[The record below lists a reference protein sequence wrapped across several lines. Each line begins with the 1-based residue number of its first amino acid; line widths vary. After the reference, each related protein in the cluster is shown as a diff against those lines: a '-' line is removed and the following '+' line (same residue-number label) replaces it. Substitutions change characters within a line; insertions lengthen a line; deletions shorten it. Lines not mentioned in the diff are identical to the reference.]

1 MRVEAAGLGKSFGS
15 RRAVNDLS
23 FALEPGR
30 VTGFLGPNGSGKS
43 TTLRL
48 MLGLDHGEGQTLFD
62 GKPLSEFERVT
73 TVVGAH
79 LDAKLFHPQ
88 RTARNHLMMLAAEA
102 NLPASRVDEV
112 IALMGLSSVANSR
125 PKTFSMGMGQR
136 LGLAGAILGRPEV
149 LLLDE
154 PANGLDPATIHWLR
168 DFLRAYAALGRC
180 VFVSSHLLS
189 EMELMADDIIV
200 IARGNLVASESM
212 ESFISR
218 SSRNDVVV
226 RTSDNQRLLA
236 ELQANGFA
244 AAIEGT
250 GVAVTGIDTDTI
262 GHIAFETGL
271 RVFELT
277 ARRASLETAFLE
289 LTDSAQDYQTSGSF
303 DADKGGEVA

>member
-1 MRVEAAGLGKSFGS
+1 MKVEATGLGKSFGS
-15 RRAVNDLS
+15 RRAVDNLS
-23 FALEPGR
+23 FTLTPGR

-48 MLGLDHGEGQTLFD
+48 MLGLDHGDGQTLFD
-62 GKPLSEFERVT
+62 GKRLTDFDRVT

-88 RTARNHLMMLAAEA
+88 RTARSHLRMLAAEA
-102 NLPASRVDEV
+102 NLPMERVDEV
-112 IALMGLSSVANSR
+112 IALMGLTSVANLR

-136 LGLAGAILGRPEV
+136 LGLAGAILGKPEV

-180 VFVSSHLLS
+180 VLVSSHLLS

-200 IARGNLVASESM
+200 IAQGRLVASESM
-212 ESFISR
+212 ESFIGR

-226 RTSDNQRLLA
+226 RTSDNAQLLA
-236 ELQANGFA
+236 VLQSKGFA
-244 AAIEGT
+244 AAIEET
-250 GVAVTGIDTDTI
+250 GVAVTGVDTDTV

-289 LTDSAQDYQTSGSF
+289 LTDSAQDYQTRGSL
-303 DADKGGEVA
+303 DESQGGAVA